1 MREGRTPAGV
11 LRELSA
17 NVDDYHAVV
26 YAQPSTDRRVRLE
39 DEQSVNFV
47 IQALGPEAARRT
59 VAGGGR
65 GVGPTHSFVRFVSFR
80 SFVSFPRGGLY
91 RPVNGGGYG
100 MKHVSIPVGRV
111 KVGYK
116 LSRRWVDRWLV
127 VVLSGTSPALRWR
140 SRTPTNCRL
149 TRSGSSR

>member
-59 VAGGGR
+59 VAGGG
-65 GVGPTHSFVRFVSFR
+65 GGSVQLTR
-80 SFVSFPRGGLY
+80 SFVSFRFV
-91 RPVNGGGYG
+91 RSFRF
-100 MKHVSIPVGRV
+100 H
-111 KVGYK
+111 
-116 LSRRWVDRWLV
+116 V
-127 VVLSGTSPALRWR
+127 VVYTVQSMVGGT
-140 SRTPTNCRL
+140 
-149 TRSGSSR
+149 G